1 MANRLLQMSAGLS
14 GLLPLKD
21 KLSRILALSV
31 EVIKLWQLPNFSVSL
46 LFQMEGVG
54 REGRGQAP
62 LLLSENDSFSVR

>member
-1 MANRLLQMSAGLS
+1 MSAGPS
-14 GLLPLKD
+14 GLLPLQD

-54 REGRGQAP
+54 REGRGRAL
-62 LLLSENDSFSVR
+62 LLLSENDFFSVR